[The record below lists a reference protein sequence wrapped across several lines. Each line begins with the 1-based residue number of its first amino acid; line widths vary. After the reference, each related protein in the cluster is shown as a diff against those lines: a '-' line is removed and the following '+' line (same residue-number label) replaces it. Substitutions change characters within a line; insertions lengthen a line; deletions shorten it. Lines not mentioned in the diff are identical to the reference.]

1 MTALAWLIP
10 AALALGG
17 SLEAAGLERCGF
29 EHVAQAGGSEVRAF
43 VFGSPDIVGSYRL
56 AVEVVSAGGHSS
68 VEQGGMFHI
77 AEGANRA
84 MVGLLGTQAAS
95 RTQLH
100 ISLSARAAGREVVC
114 AVLIDESG
122 AQLP

>member
-1 MTALAWLIP
+1 
-10 AALALGG
+10 
-17 SLEAAGLERCGF
+17 
-29 EHVAQAGGSEVRAF
+29 
-43 VFGSPDIVGSYRL
+43 
-56 AVEVVSAGGHSS
+56 
-68 VEQGGMFHI
+68 
-77 AEGANRA
+77 

-100 ISLSARAAGREVVC
+100 ISLSARAAGREVAC